1 MFYLSDD
8 IYVEYDFSS
17 KVPVGSRLEFQVGIA
32 PIPFDLNSYRTVYN
46 GIITVFNKK
55 QRIYLNDILAANM
68 YQHDYITPDVQ
79 LSTSGDVIQQTK
91 SLGDIAESIV
101 SVKVSFP
108 SINLNLYLEPIAQY
122 YKDVNVPRV
131 EWNNFDDTSDD
142 TLYNLLDL
150 RPVNVLPHI
159 PSSTKETNNFWL
171 GILFARSP
179 YLLDSGDE
187 EITVGTGQIYETY
200 FYPPR
205 AGVTSLNVSGEQLYN
220 LTNRDYLAG
229 PDEPVWLGVSGGESF
244 KTINVAT
251 VDLCPSRYYL
261 IWMDRTGAYQCQR
274 FNKKV
279 THSENITNTNIIN
292 YLDEMRPIVKSVKDT
307 WVVNS
312 DWLSE
317 REYKC
322 YESIFVS
329 PYIYLYDTET
339 DEGYWV
345 NIANKSWTEK
355 TNKNDK
361 KPYNL
366 SLTLESNRD
375 QKIIY

>member
-46 GIITVFNKK
+46 GIITIFNKK

-79 LSTSGDVIQQTK
+79 ISTSGNVIQQTK
-91 SLGDIAESIV
+91 SMGDVAESIV

-131 EWNNFDDTSDD
+131 EWNSFDDTSDD
-142 TLYNLLDL
+142 TLYNLLNL

-159 PSSTKETNNFWL
+159 PSLTKETNNFWL
-171 GILFARSP
+171 GILFARGQ
-179 YLLDSGDE
+179 YLLHNGDD
-187 EITVGTGQIYETY
+187 EITVGTNKDEVYY
-200 FYPPR
+200 YPPR

-220 LTNRDYLAG
+220 LTNRDHLAG
-229 PDEPVWLGVSGGESF
+229 PDEPVWLSAYDSESF
-244 KTINVAT
+244 QTINVAT

-292 YLDEMRPIVKSVKDT
+292 YLDEMRPVVKSVKDT

-329 PYIYLYDTET
+329 PYVYLYDTET

>member
-8 IYVEYDFSS
+8 IYIEYDFSS

-32 PIPFDLNSYRTVYN
+32 PIPFDLSAYRTVYN

-55 QRIYLNDILAANM
+55 QRIYLNDILATNM

-79 LSTSGDVIQQTK
+79 ISTSGEVTQQTK
-91 SLGDIAESIV
+91 SMGDIAESIV

-131 EWNNFDDTSDD
+131 EWTNWDDAGSND
-142 TLYNLLDL
+142 LYNLLDL

-159 PSSTKETNNFWL
+159 PSLTKETNNFWV
-171 GILFARSP
+171 GILFARSNGF
-179 YLLDSGDE
+179 LENGDD
-187 EITVGTGQIYETY
+187 EIAVGTDRNEVYY
-200 FYPPR
+200 YPPR

-229 PDEPVWLGVSGGESF
+229 PDEPVWLGVYNDEIF

-292 YLDEMRPIVKSVKDT
+292 YLDEMRPVVKSVKDT

-329 PYIYLYDTET
+329 PYVYLYDTET

>member
-79 LSTSGDVIQQTK
+79 ISTSGNVIQQTK
-91 SLGDIAESIV
+91 SMGDVAESIV

-131 EWNNFDDTSDD
+131 EWTNWDDAGSND
-142 TLYNLLDL
+142 LYNLLDL

-159 PSSTKETNNFWL
+159 PSLTKETNNFWV
-171 GILFARSP
+171 GILFARSNGF
-179 YLLDSGDE
+179 LENGDD
-187 EITVGTGQIYETY
+187 EIAVGTDRNEVYY
-200 FYPPR
+200 YPPR
-205 AGVTSLNVSGEQLYN
+205 AGVTSLNVSGELLYQVCGKN
-220 LTNRDYLAG
+220 NVAV
-229 PDEPVWLGVSGGESF
+229 PDTTMWLSSWSDGES

-251 VDLCPSRYYL
+251 IDVCPSRYYL

-292 YLDEMRPIVKSVKDT
+292 YLDEMRPVVKGVKDS

-329 PYIYLYDTET
+329 PYVYLYDTET

>member
-8 IYVEYDFSS
+8 IYIEYDFSS

-32 PIPFDLNSYRTVYN
+32 SIPFDLSAYRTVYN

-79 LSTSGDVIQQTK
+79 LSTSGEVTQQTK
-91 SLGDIAESIV
+91 SMGDIAESIV

-131 EWNNFDDTSDD
+131 EWTNWDDAGSND
-142 TLYNLLDL
+142 LYNLLDL

-159 PSSTKETNNFWL
+159 PSLTKETNNFWV
-171 GILFARSP
+171 GILFARSNGF
-179 YLLDSGDE
+179 LENGDD
-187 EITVGTGQIYETY
+187 EIAVGTDRSEVYY
-200 FYPPR
+200 YPPR
-205 AGVTSLNVSGEQLYN
+205 AGVTSLNVSGESLYQVCGKN
-220 LTNRDYLAG
+220 NVAV
-229 PDEPVWLGVSGGESF
+229 PDTTMWLSSGSDGES

-251 VDLCPSRYYL
+251 IDVCPSRYYL

-292 YLDEMRPIVKSVKDT
+292 YLDEMRPVVKNVKDT

-329 PYIYLYDTET
+329 PYVYLYDTET

>member
-8 IYVEYDFSS
+8 IYVEHEFY
-17 KVPVGSRLEFQVGIA
+17 KKAAVGSKLQFTVSIA
-32 PIPFDLNSYRTVYN
+32 PIPFDVNDYQIIYN

-55 QRIYLNDILAANM
+55 QRIYLNDILAPNL

-79 LSTSGDVIQQTK
+79 LSTTGEVIQQTK
-91 SLGDIAESIV
+91 SMGDTANSIF

-131 EWNNFDDTSDD
+131 EWYNLEDAGSND
-142 TLYNLLDL
+142 LYNLLDL

-159 PSSTKETNNFWL
+159 PSLTKKTNNFWV
-171 GILFARSP
+171 GVLFARSNGFIV
-179 YLLDSGDE
+179 SGDS
-187 EITVGTGQIYETY
+187 EIVVGTNQDEVYL
-200 FYPPR
+200 YPPQV
-205 AGVTSLNVSGEQLYN
+205 GVTSLNITGDLLYQVCDRDR
-220 LTNRDYLAG
+220 LTDTNM
-229 PDEPVWLGVSGGESF
+229 WLSAWTDSEG
-244 KTINVAT
+244 KTINIAT
-251 VDLCPSRYYL
+251 IDECPSKYYL

-279 THSENITNTNIIN
+279 VHSEDIISTNIVN
-292 YLDEMRPIVKSVKDT
+292 YIDETRPVIKEVKDN

-312 DWLSE
+312 DWLTE
-317 REYKC
+317 KEYKC

-329 PYIYLYDTET
+329 PYIYLYDTEA

-345 NIANKSWTEK
+345 NITNKSWTEK
-355 TNKNDK
+355 NKKNNK

-366 SLTLESNRD
+366 TLNLESNRS
-375 QKIIY
+375 QKIVY

>member
-8 IYVEYDFSS
+8 IYIEYDFSS

-32 PIPFDLNSYRTVYN
+32 PIPFDLSAYRTVYN

-55 QRIYLNDILAANM
+55 QRIYLNDILATNM

-79 LSTSGDVIQQTK
+79 LSTSGEVTQQTK
-91 SLGDIAESIV
+91 SMGDIAESIV

-131 EWNNFDDTSDD
+131 EWTNWDDAGSND
-142 TLYNLLDL
+142 LYNLLDL

-159 PSSTKETNNFWL
+159 PSLTKETNNFWV
-171 GILFARSP
+171 GILFARSNGF
-179 YLLDSGDE
+179 LENGDD
-187 EITVGTGQIYETY
+187 EIVVGTDRGEVYY
-200 FYPPR
+200 YLPR
-205 AGVTSLNVSGEQLYN
+205 AGVTSLNVSGELLYQVCGKN
-220 LTNRDYLAG
+220 NVAV
-229 PDEPVWLGVSGGESF
+229 PDTTMWLSSWSDSES

-292 YLDEMRPIVKSVKDT
+292 YLDEMRPVVKSVKDT

-329 PYIYLYDTET
+329 PYVYLYDTET

>member
-1 MFYLSDD
+1 MYYLSDD
-8 IYVEYDFSS
+8 IYVEYNFSS
-17 KVPVGSRLEFQVGIA
+17 KVPIGSRLEFQVGIA
-32 PIPFDLNSYRTVYN
+32 PTPFDIASYRTVYN
-46 GIITVFNKK
+46 GIITVFNKR

-79 LSTSGDVIQQTK
+79 LSTSGEVIQQTK
-91 SLGDIAESIV
+91 SWGGAAESIV

-131 EWNNFDDTSDD
+131 EWDFDDTSDD
-142 TLYNLLDL
+142 SLYNLLDL

-159 PSSTKETNNFWL
+159 PLLTKETNNFWV
-171 GILFARSP
+171 GILFARGP
-179 YLLDSGDE
+179 YLLDNGEE
-187 EITVGTGQIYETY
+187 EIMVGTELSEVYY
-200 FYPPR
+200 YPPR
-205 AGVTSLNVSGEQLYN
+205 AGVTSLNISGDLLYRIYN
-220 LTNRDYLAG
+220 ADYQADTNIRLTATSNNGD
-229 PDEPVWLGVSGGESF
+229 
-244 KTINVAT
+244 KTIDVAT
-251 VDLCPSRYYL
+251 IDVCPSRYYL

-292 YLDEMRPIVKSVKDT
+292 YLDEMRPVVKSVKDS

-329 PYIYLYDTET
+329 PYVYLYDTET

-345 NIANKSWTEK
+345 NITNKSWTEK

>member
-55 QRIYLNDILAANM
+55 QRIYLNDILAPNM

-79 LSTSGDVIQQTK
+79 LSTSGEVTQQTK
-91 SLGDIAESIV
+91 SMGDVAESIV

-131 EWNNFDDTSDD
+131 EWTNWDDAGSND
-142 TLYNLLDL
+142 LYNLLDL

-159 PSSTKETNNFWL
+159 PSLTKETNNFWV
-171 GILFARSP
+171 GILFARSNGF
-179 YLLDSGDE
+179 LENGDD
-187 EITVGTGQIYETY
+187 EIAVGTDRSEVYY
-200 FYPPR
+200 YPPR
-205 AGVTSLNVSGEQLYN
+205 AGVTSLNVSGELLYQVCGKN
-220 LTNRDYLAG
+220 NVAV
-229 PDEPVWLGVSGGESF
+229 PDTTMWLSSWSDGES

-292 YLDEMRPIVKSVKDT
+292 YLDEMRPVVKSVKDT

-329 PYIYLYDTET
+329 PYVYLYDTET

>member
-8 IYVEYDFSS
+8 IYVEYNFSS

-79 LSTSGDVIQQTK
+79 LSTSGEVIQQTK
-91 SLGDIAESIV
+91 SWGDVAEAIV

-131 EWNNFDDTSDD
+131 EWTNLDDAGSND
-142 TLYNLLDL
+142 LYNLLDL

-159 PSSTKETNNFWL
+159 PSLTKETNNFWV
-171 GILFARSP
+171 GILFARSNGF
-179 YLLDSGDE
+179 LENGDV
-187 EITVGTGQIYETY
+187 EIAVGTDRNEVYY
-200 FYPPR
+200 YSPL
-205 AGVTSLNVSGEQLYN
+205 AGVTSLNVSGELLYQVCGKN
-220 LTNRDYLAG
+220 NVAV
-229 PDEPVWLGVSGGESF
+229 PDTTMWLSSWTDCET

-251 VDLCPSRYYL
+251 IDVCPSRYYL

-292 YLDEMRPIVKSVKDT
+292 YLDEMRPVVKSVKDS

-329 PYIYLYDTET
+329 PYVYLYDTET

>member
-8 IYVEYDFSS
+8 IYIEYDFSS

-32 PIPFDLNSYRTVYN
+32 PIPFDLSAYRTVYN

-55 QRIYLNDILAANM
+55 QRIYLNDILATNM

-79 LSTSGDVIQQTK
+79 LSTSGEVTQQTK
-91 SLGDIAESIV
+91 SMGDIAESIV

-131 EWNNFDDTSDD
+131 EWTNWDDAGSND
-142 TLYNLLDL
+142 LYNLLDL

-159 PSSTKETNNFWL
+159 PSLTKETNNFWV
-171 GILFARSP
+171 GILFARSNGF
-179 YLLDSGDE
+179 LENGDD
-187 EITVGTGQIYETY
+187 EIAVGTDRSEVYY
-200 FYPPR
+200 YPPR
-205 AGVTSLNVSGEQLYN
+205 AGVTSLNVSGESLYQVCGKN
-220 LTNRDYLAG
+220 NVAV
-229 PDEPVWLGVSGGESF
+229 PDTTMWLSSGSDGES

-251 VDLCPSRYYL
+251 IDVCPSRYYL

-292 YLDEMRPIVKSVKDT
+292 YLDEMRPVVKNVKDT

-329 PYIYLYDTET
+329 PYVYLYDTET